1 MQGLCRIRP
10 KEKKPEERLS
20 INEMSAKIIDFFKKE
35 AVLCI
40 ALFLAVVSSF
50 VILPDKEYL
59 GYIDFHTLAILFC
72 LMSVMAGLQKLG
84 VFGVI
89 AGKLLGKVNGVRP
102 LCMILVLLCFFFS
115 MFITNDVALITFVP
129 FAFTVLGLL
138 GEEKQRALTI
148 PVVVLQ
154 TVAANLGSM
163 LTPIGNPQNLY
174 LYGKSGISLGS
185 FLALMLPYT
194 VISLVLLL
202 VCCLC
207 VGGNR
212 KSAAGGDSQAAG
224 DLQVS
229 LPEQQGLGG
238 SPLTLAA
245 YLALF
250 VLCLLSV
257 AHVLSVWVVFAV
269 VLVVQVLLDKSVL
282 KKVDYSLLLTF
293 VGFFVFIG
301 NMGRVPAFSAFLQ
314 NIIEGNE
321 VITAVV
327 SSQAISNVPAA
338 LLLSCFT
345 ENYSALIIG
354 TNLGGLGTLIASMAS
369 LISYK
374 YISKESDKGVIGTK
388 GKYMAV
394 FTLANVAFLAVLLGT
409 YFVIA

>member
-1 MQGLCRIRP
+1 MC
-10 KEKKPEERLS
+10 KKC
-20 INEMSAKIIDFFKKE
+20 IDFFKKE

-40 ALFLAVVSSF
+40 ALVLAAVSSF

-84 VFGVI
+84 VFRLI
-89 AGKLLGKVNGVRP
+89 AGKLLGKVKGVRA
-102 LCMILVLLCFFFS
+102 LCLILVLLCFFFS

-138 GEEKQRALTI
+138 GEEKQRVLTI

-174 LYGKSGISLGS
+174 LYGKSGISLGD
-185 FLALMLPYT
+185 FLMLMLPYT
-194 VISLVLLL
+194 VVSLVLLL
-202 VCCLC
+202 VCCLF
-207 VGGNR
+207 VDGRKGAGGSEGR
-212 KSAAGGDSQAAG
+212 ERSDCDPAAGFDRKDTAG
-224 DLQVS
+224 RMQFSMPD
-229 LPEQQGLGG
+229 QQGLSG
-238 SPLTLAA
+238 SPIALGA

-250 VLCLLSV
+250 ALCLLSV
-257 AHVLSVWVVFAV
+257 AHVLSVWVVLAI
-269 VLVVQVLLDKSVL
+269 VLVVQVLLDRAVL
-282 KKVDYSLLLTF
+282 KNVDYSLLLTF

-301 NMGRVPAFSAFLQ
+301 NMGRVPAFSGFLQ
-314 NIIEGNE
+314 KIIVGNE

-338 LLLSCFT
+338 LLLSGFT
-345 ENYSALIIG
+345 ENYEALIIG

-394 FTLANVAFLAVLLGT
+394 FTLANVVFLAVLLGA
-409 YFVIA
+409 YFVIS